1 MNTNF
6 EYQVYA
12 PNEFGGAGA
21 ISIFGSLFTYSL
33 DDAQRA
39 ARGHKGAYVVRRILG
54 AFGEW
59 EGVPE
64 AVQPAVNSAGI
75 GERTGKAYVFV
86 EAVGTAQER
95 RAVAQATIDALTGV
109 PNTHIQT
116 NGLWPVNGSM
126 FVQV

>member
-6 EYQVYA
+6 EYRVLA

-33 DDAQRA
+33 DDAQRVA
-39 ARGHKGAYVVRRILG
+39 KGHKGAYVVRRILG
-54 AFGEW
+54 TFGEW
-59 EGVPE
+59 EDVSE

-95 RAVAQATIDALTGV
+95 LAVAQATIDALTGV
-109 PNTHIQT
+109 PNTRIQFDAV
-116 NGLWPVNGSM
+116 WPVNGSM